1 MFNINKNF
9 CRWLDSNRG
18 PLASE
23 ATTLPTEP
31 QPLPK
36 LLSLCQN
43 KIIMQHLYGNILSF
57 WPICVSIP
65 STKQLHAQVDLLVG
79 FVQEEVYKL
88 IVIFSRCRQQKDT
101 FRCSTGSQRTRIVTQ
116 IVSVKDMDID
126 PKIFKIIF
134 IYFQCLFHNSHDKFD
149 RQILVLNQINQIEM
163 IDVKLGSDKVRID
176 QIDSGNCFRVAQLC

>member
-1 MFNINKNF
+1 MNSKVEICIKVLTPPIKYVLVRSRHVSRSWNSLVEGNEFCIGPSGEAVEFIFKWAIPRPLFLYFRLFNTQLTVNNKQMFNININF

-65 STKQLHAQVDLLVG
+65 STK
-79 FVQEEVYKL
+79 
-88 IVIFSRCRQQKDT
+88 
-101 FRCSTGSQRTRIVTQ
+101 
-116 IVSVKDMDID
+116 
-126 PKIFKIIF
+126 
-134 IYFQCLFHNSHDKFD
+134 
-149 RQILVLNQINQIEM
+149 
-163 IDVKLGSDKVRID
+163 
-176 QIDSGNCFRVAQLC
+176 